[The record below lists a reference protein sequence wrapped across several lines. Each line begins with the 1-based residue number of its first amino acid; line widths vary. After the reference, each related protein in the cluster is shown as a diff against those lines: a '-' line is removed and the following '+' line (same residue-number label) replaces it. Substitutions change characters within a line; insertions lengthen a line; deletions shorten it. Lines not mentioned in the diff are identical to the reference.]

1 MGREGDLGGD
11 SALTASR
18 CEKKNREKV
27 RAPSLFL
34 TGGPEEMKGESAV
47 EQVWRRLVASS
58 LCKVVLSVYGAQEAA
73 QLFNE

>member
-1 MGREGDLGGD
+1 M
-11 SALTASR
+11 
-18 CEKKNREKV
+18 

-47 EQVWRRLVASS
+47 ELSVAALVASS

-73 QLFNE
+73 QLFNK